1 MISQN
6 TSVILPG
13 PWPHPPVFPYL
24 ETRLVAALYHVIVL
38 PTISEEALLAV
49 AISQALA
56 NELDTCL
63 VLAPERCIYLVDGQ
77 CRLSGD
83 IPTNGILM
91 TGSLKPSRRVS
102 AWTAT
107 DATYAT
113 RVAILAE
120 SISSHPVTGAIMG
133 DLTKGG
139 RPATAEDLL
148 RLSGPNTEAPGVP
161 KGLAL
166 CPVCH
171 EYRGEC
177 LDPSPV
183 FQDHVMT
190 MHCLC
195 DNGNRCAR
203 CGGRLSERKLN
214 ANYYNSAD
222 GNIWHVPGFEALG
235 HQCVA
240 GDAMVS

>member
-1 MISQN
+1 MISQD

-24 ETRLVAALYHVIVL
+24 ETRLVAALYHVTIL
-38 PTISEEALLAV
+38 PTISEEALLTV

-56 NELDTCL
+56 NDLNTCL
-63 VLAPERCIYLVDGQ
+63 VLAPDRCFYLMNGQ
-77 CRLSGD
+77 CRPASD
-83 IPTNGILM
+83 IPTNGMLM
-91 TGSLKPSRRVS
+91 TGILKLSRRVS

-120 SISSHPVTGAIMG
+120 SISSHPVTGALMG
-133 DLTKGG
+133 DLTMGA

-148 RLSGPNTEAPGVP
+148 RLSGLNTEAPGVP

-183 FQDHVMT
+183 FQAQVLT

-195 DNGNRCAR
+195 DNRNRCAR
-203 CGGRLSERKLN
+203 CGGRLSKRKLN

-235 HQCVA
+235 HHCVP

>member
-24 ETRLVAALYHVIVL
+24 VTRLVAALYHVIVL
-38 PTISEEALLAV
+38 PTISEEALLTV

-83 IPTNGILM
+83 IPTNGMLM
-91 TGSLKPSRRVS
+91 TGSLKPSRHVS
-102 AWTAT
+102 AWMAT

-120 SISSHPVTGAIMG
+120 SISSHPVTGALMG
-133 DLTKGG
+133 ELTKGG

-148 RLSGPNTEAPGVP
+148 QLSGPNTDAPGVP
-161 KGLAL
+161 KG
-166 CPVCH
+166 
-171 EYRGEC
+171 
-177 LDPSPV
+177 
-183 FQDHVMT
+183 
-190 MHCLC
+190 
-195 DNGNRCAR
+195 
-203 CGGRLSERKLN
+203 
-214 ANYYNSAD
+214 
-222 GNIWHVPGFEALG
+222 
-235 HQCVA
+235 
-240 GDAMVS
+240 